1 MRQLLA
7 VAVALVCALAL
18 SSCELVPFGLGL
30 SSDLAVTVRV
40 DLSGDPAVLAAF
52 EATWSK
58 SVNPDS
64 PWTIANGVATLNYR
78 RKKKWVR

>member
-1 MRQLLA
+1 
-7 VAVALVCALAL
+7 
-18 SSCELVPFGLGL
+18 
-30 SSDLAVTVRV
+30 VRV